1 MYYSFLKTAYLPG
14 NKVICIS
21 PFYTTTERLVKN
33 NTIGY
38 VVDSSPNNDTVNIV
52 WHTDEFPY
60 TQQTQHCDPSLIA
73 LA

>member
-1 MYYSFLKTAYLPG
+1 MNYSFLKTAYLPG
-14 NKVICIS
+14 NKVICVS
-21 PFYTTTERLVKN
+21 PFYTDSERLIKN
-33 NTIGY
+33 KTIGY
-38 VVDSSPNNDTVNIV
+38 VVNSSPNNDTVNIV